1 MIARIIAIFI
11 ACLVSSQLHA
21 SDLAKEQRW
30 AEQIVDSILDGEA
43 VWLEADGNRFLS
55 IFTPDENHA
64 LDYGVIV
71 MHGTGIHPNWDQVV
85 RPLRVELTTMGW
97 STLSIQMPIL
107 ANDAEHDDYAALYPE
122 VVPRINAAIEY
133 FKSRGVQSLLL
144 VAHSQGSL
152 MASYYLSRSGDAAL
166 KGLVAIGM
174 PGGSKYPAMNSL
186 LTLGKYDLPV
196 LDLYGSED
204 LEQVLANID
213 TKRKAALSVSGR
225 EYEQIKIDGANHYF
239 DGKNEILIA
248 TVDRW
253 LAGHR

>member
-1 MIARIIAIFI
+1 MVKIVIILV
-11 ACLVSSQLHA
+11 ACLFAFQLQA
-21 SDLAKEQRW
+21 SDLGKEQRW
-30 AEQIVDSILDGEA
+30 ADQIVDSILDGET

-55 IFTPDENHA
+55 IFTPDENEV
-64 LDYGVIV
+64 LEYGVIV

-122 VVPRINAAIEY
+122 VAPRINAAIDY
-133 FKSRGVQSLLL
+133 LKSLGVQRLFL

-152 MASYYLSRSGDAAL
+152 MASYYLSHSGDAAL
-166 KGLVAIGM
+166 KGFVAIGM

-186 LTLGKYDLPV
+186 LTLGKFHLPV

-213 TKRKAALSVSGR
+213 TKRKAALSVGAR
-225 EYEQIKIDGANHYF
+225 EFEQIKIEGANHFF
-239 DGKNEILIA
+239 DGRNDILIE
-248 TVDRW
+248 TVHRW